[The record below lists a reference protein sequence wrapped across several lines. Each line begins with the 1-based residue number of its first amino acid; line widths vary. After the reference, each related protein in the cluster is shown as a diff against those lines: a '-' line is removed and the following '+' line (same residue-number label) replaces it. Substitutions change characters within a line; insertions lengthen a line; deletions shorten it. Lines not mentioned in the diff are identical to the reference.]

1 MEGLICAMTLVAGP
15 VGSRA
20 VSCRRTA
27 ALAVALLLAAAPAA
41 RADGDPAS
49 DVLPSQAIFFPY
61 APPASPQLRTALS
74 KVIGAATA
82 AGYPMKVALIES
94 PGDLGSYPNLFNQ
107 PQRYANLLAGELPS
121 NPHGSISAPQ
131 HLLVV
136 MPVGIGGNNLGD
148 KVDAALAP
156 VKVDANAQSDGLA
169 RAAIEAV
176 ARIAT
181 ANGHAV
187 PIPAEAHQKLGAEHG
202 STKRKSGPALWVY
215 IAPLAL
221 VLLGIVAAGRIVAR
235 RSRPS
240 TD

>member
-1 MEGLICAMTLVAGP
+1 VA
-15 VGSRA
+15 
-20 VSCRRTA
+20 CRRTA
-27 ALAVALLLAAAPAA
+27 AIAVALLLAAAPAA

-61 APPASPQLRTALS
+61 APPTSLQLRTALA
-74 KVIGAATA
+74 KVVGAAST

-94 PGDLGSYPNLFNQ
+94 AGDLGSYPNLFNQ

-121 NPHGSISAPQ
+121 NPHGSVRTPQ

-148 KVDAALAP
+148 KVDQALAP
-156 VKVDANAQSDGLA
+156 IKVDPNAQSDGLA

-187 PIPAEAHQKLGAEHG
+187 PIPAEAHQKLQTGHR
-202 STKRKSGPALWVY
+202 STKRKSGPAVWVY

-221 VLLGIVAAGRIVAR
+221 VLLGIVAAGRIAAR
-235 RSRPS
+235 RSRPP